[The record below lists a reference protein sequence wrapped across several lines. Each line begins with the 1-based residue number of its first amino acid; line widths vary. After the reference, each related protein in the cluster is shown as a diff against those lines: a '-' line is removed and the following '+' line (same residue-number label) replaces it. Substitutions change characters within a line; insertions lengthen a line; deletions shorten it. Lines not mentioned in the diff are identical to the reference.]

1 MLIFFMDPCPDC
13 LRLSDMMGD
22 HTMSCWMDGSW
33 ISTAGH
39 YIIVLLIA
47 RNPLTNFLRGKKYIF
62 FEGGGGPVSQGAQGA
77 ESEIFC
83 QCGLKL
89 NIKKC
94 KKKGKNSI

>member
-13 LRLSDMMGD
+13 LRLSDVMGD

-47 RNPLTNFLRGKKYIF
+47 RNPLTNFLRGKNIF
-62 FEGGGGPVSQGAQGA
+62 FLKVEEVLCLKGPRVPNPRYFVSVG
-77 ESEIFC
+77 
-83 QCGLKL
+83 
-89 NIKKC
+89 
-94 KKKGKNSI
+94 